1 MVDSLYTDSIMAS
14 LPLNPFVDDLTEIS
28 ASELSDKINDL
39 SKKYF
44 MTTNP
49 EVQNQIRAVLEMYKS
64 EAASRQAKETLGQ
77 PNKENGENSLDN
89 LINIS

>member
-1 MVDSLYTDSIMAS
+1 MAS

-49 EVQNQIRAVLEMYKS
+49 EVQNQIRVVLEMYRA
-64 EAASRQAKETLGQ
+64 EAVTRQAKETLNQ
-77 PNKENGENSLDN
+77 SSDKENGENSLDN

>member
-1 MVDSLYTDSIMAS
+1 MAS
-14 LPLNPFVDDLTEIS
+14 LPLNPFVDDLSDIS
-28 ASELSDKINDL
+28 TNDLSDKINDL

-49 EVQNQIRAVLEMYKS
+49 EVQNQIRVVLEMYRA
-64 EAASRQAKETLGQ
+64 EAVTRQAEETLNQ
-77 PNKENGENSLDN
+77 SSDKENGENSLDN

>member
-1 MVDSLYTDSIMAS
+1 MDN
-14 LPLNPFVDDLTEIS
+14 LPLNPFVDNLSDIS
-28 ASELSDKINDL
+28 TGDLSDKINDL

-44 MTTNP
+44 MTKNP

>member
-1 MVDSLYTDSIMAS
+1 MAS
-14 LPLNPFVDDLTEIS
+14 LPLNPFVDDLSDIS
-28 ASELSDKINDL
+28 TNDLSDKINDL

-49 EVQNQIRAVLEMYKS
+49 EVQNQIRVVLEMYRA
-64 EAASRQAKETLGQ
+64 EAITRQAKETLNQ
-77 PNKENGENSLDN
+77 SSDNENGENSLDN

>member
-1 MVDSLYTDSIMAS
+1 MAS
-14 LPLNPFVDDLTEIS
+14 LPLNPFVDDLSDIS
-28 ASELSDKINDL
+28 TNDLSDKINDL

-49 EVQNQIRAVLEMYKS
+49 EVQNQIRVVLEMYRA
-64 EAASRQAKETLGQ
+64 EAVTRQAKETLNQ
-77 PNKENGENSLDN
+77 SSDKENGENSLDN

>member
-1 MVDSLYTDSIMAS
+1 MAS
-14 LPLNPFVDDLTEIS
+14 LPLNPFVDDLSDIS
-28 ASELSDKINDL
+28 TNDLSDKINDL

-49 EVQNQIRAVLEMYKS
+49 EVQNQIRVVLEMYRA
-64 EAASRQAKETLGQ
+64 EAVTRQAKETLDQ
-77 PNKENGENSLDN
+77 NKSQNGENSLDN

>member
-1 MVDSLYTDSIMAS
+1 MAS
-14 LPLNPFVDDLTEIS
+14 LPLNPFVDDLSDIS
-28 ASELSDKINDL
+28 TNDLSDKINDL

-49 EVQNQIRAVLEMYKS
+49 EVQNQIRVVLEMYRA
-64 EAASRQAKETLGQ
+64 EAVTRQAKETLNQ
-77 PNKENGENSLDN
+77 SSDNENGENSLDN